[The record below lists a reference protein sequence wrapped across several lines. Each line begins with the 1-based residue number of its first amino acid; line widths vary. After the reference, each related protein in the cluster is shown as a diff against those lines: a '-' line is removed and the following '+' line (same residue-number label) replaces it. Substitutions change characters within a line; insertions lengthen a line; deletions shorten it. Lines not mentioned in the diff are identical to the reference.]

1 MSLDQTKH
9 QRRSIR
15 LQGYDYAQAGAYF
28 ITICTQD
35 RACLFGNVVDGYMQ
49 LNEAGRMIRSV
60 WDEIAVFYPGVESD
74 EFVVMPDHIHGII
87 VLVGATPRG
96 RPGTEGP
103 APTLRPQG
111 QAQGPAPTGPAPT
124 LRPQGQAQGPAPTG
138 PAPTLSLP
146 DVVHRFKTLTTK
158 RYADGIKQ
166 SGWTPFHRRVWQRN
180 YYEHVIRD
188 GESLDRIRQYI
199 INNPVRWAVHGEHP
213 RV

>member
-103 APTLRPQG
+103 APT
-111 QAQGPAPTGPAPT
+111 
-124 LRPQGQAQGPAPTG
+124 GPAPTG

-199 INNPVRWAVHGEHP
+199 ITNPVRWAVHGEHP